1 MVHSYLS
8 LLHTKD
14 PVINKFR
21 RRIFAKDNDV
31 FLILAGKRGSTK
43 SGDAIRLGYEMD
55 VDHKKRTRFFLPD
68 NLLPPNFKMLPG
80 ERMPRV
86 FYKPSQFLNMIKTP
100 SKFPMASC
108 FVWDEVGVEG
118 DARDFAKKKNK
129 LLKRVFQ
136 TIRSLNWFIMLT
148 AVTLKDF
155 DIAFGRSAGFY
166 MKVLKQCELNINGK
180 LMPYGKTKVY
190 ETDIN
195 PTTAKA
201 YHINLRYQD
210 TDGQYKVLS
219 NFYYIKKPP
228 DFMEKPYKR
237 YKKLFQTTLYREYS
251 TEMDEIDDFYLD
263 QDTED
268 EMGIIDVVMKDVLS
282 NPQNFYDYKKKK
294 FVLAAIQYNGQQ
306 RIKSDIL
313 ARKVLQLLNFK
324 LSKGE
329 ITLKKP

>member
-1 MVHSYLS
+1 MSPSYKTILHSQ
-8 LLHTKD
+8 D
-14 PVINKFR
+14 PVLNKFR
-21 RRIFAKDNDV
+21 TRIFEKDNDV

-55 VDHKKRTRFFLPD
+55 VNYRGETRFFLPD
-68 NLLPPNFKMLPG
+68 NLLPQNFKMYPG
-80 ERMPRV
+80 EKMPRV
-86 FYKPSQFLNMIKTP
+86 IYKPSQFLSMIKNPTN
-100 SKFPMASC
+100 FPMASC

-166 MKVLKQCELNINGK
+166 MKVLKQCELNVNGE
-180 LMPYGKTKVY
+180 LRPYGKTKVY
-190 ETDIN
+190 EIDIN
-195 PTTAKA
+195 PTTAKP
-201 YHINLRYQD
+201 YYVNLRYQD
-210 TDGQYKVLS
+210 EDGQYKVLS

-228 DFMEKPYKR
+228 SFMEKPYKR
-237 YKKLFQTTLYREYS
+237 YKRLFQTTLYREYS
-251 TEMDEIDDFYLD
+251 SEMDDIDDFYLD

-268 EMGIIDVVMKDVLS
+268 ETGLIDGVIKDVLS
-282 NPQNFYDYKKKK
+282 NPQKFYDYKKKK
-294 FVLAAIQYNGQQ
+294 FVLAAIQYNGQH
-306 RIKSDIL
+306 RIKSDIM

-329 ITLKKP
+329 ILL